1 MKERVKDVMSR
12 DVCTV
17 SPEWTLPEI
26 ARLMR
31 DENIGAV
38 PVAEDDQLVGIVTDR
53 DLVVRGIADDLSAA
67 RGRTARDV
75 MTANLFFCFEDQ
87 TLDEALRRM
96 HEQHVRRLPVVDRG
110 KRLVGMVS
118 FNDLSGSSGIGPAP
132 GAFRRVSRAGLH

>member
-1 MKERVKDVMSR
+1 MRERVSEVMSR

-17 SPEWTLPEI
+17 SPDWDLTEI

-38 PVAEDDQLVGIVTDR
+38 PVAEDDQLIGIITDR
-53 DLVVRGIADDLSAA
+53 DLVIRGIADDLSAA
-67 RGRTARDV
+67 RARTARDV
-75 MTANLFFCFEDQ
+75 MTANLFYCYEDQ
-87 TLDEALRRM
+87 TVDEVLRRM

-118 FNDLSGSSGIGPAP
+118 FSDLGTAASLGLAP
-132 GAFRRVSRAGLH
+132 GAIRRMPRAGLH